1 MSSSGFATGNGRSFE
16 LFSFQNNPFFTLG
29 IRVLFP
35 SYEKVSRHN
44 FSRERQKQ
52 KSGILTAL
60 DFVLI
65 FTLKEKSYFYAL
77 FTVSACF

>member
-16 LFSFQNNPFFTLG
+16 MFGFQNNPFFTLG

-44 FSRERQKQ
+44 FSREGQKQ
-52 KSGILTAL
+52 KIGILTAL